1 LFGRGI
7 HIAESW
13 PLSDTYSFSRGCTPL
28 LVSVP
33 HDGRRLPRE
42 VAAEMTAAGRSIPDT
57 DWHVARLY
65 DFVAELGASVIS
77 AEYSRYVVDL
87 NRSAD
92 DASLYD
98 GCYSTGLCPT
108 RTFAGD
114 DIYRRETSIDTLAR
128 VSRYWRPYHQK
139 IDQTLQELRSTFGCA
154 LLWDAH
160 SIPSR
165 VPLLFDGELPEL
177 NIGSWQQRS
186 CAADIAAAVKSVAD
200 ASPYGAVLDGRFTGG
215 YITRHY
221 GRPADGVH
229 AIQLELAQRSYM
241 NERTGEYDET
251 TAAAVRATLAEMLR
265 AFMNTAP
272 G

>member
-1 LFGRGI
+1 
-7 HIAESW
+7 
-13 PLSDTYSFSRGCTPL
+13 LSDVYSFRRGRTPL

-33 HDGRRLPRE
+33 HDGRRLPGE
-42 VAAEMTAAGRSIPDT
+42 LAAEMTTAGRSIPDT
-57 DWHVARLY
+57 DWHVLRLY
-65 DFVAELGASVIS
+65 DFVADLGASVIS

-92 DASLYD
+92 DTPLYE
-98 GCYSTGLCPT
+98 GQNSPGLCPT

-114 DIYRRETSIDTLAR
+114 DIYLQEPVVDTRAR
-128 VSRYWRPYHQK
+128 VRRYWQPYHRK
-139 IDQTLQELRSTFGCA
+139 IEETLQELRSTFGYA

-165 VPLLFDGELPEL
+165 VPTLFDGELPEL
-177 NIGSWQQRS
+177 NIGTWHQQS
-186 CAADIAAAVKSVAD
+186 CAAEIAAAVKSVAD
-200 ASPYGAVLDGRFTGG
+200 ASQYRAVLDGRFVGG

-241 NERTGEYDET
+241 DERTREFDEAK
-251 TAAAVRATLAEMLR
+251 AAAVRATLTGMLQT
-265 AFMNTAP
+265 FMSAGP
-272 G
+272 R